1 MVKGVKE
8 RTHVVGGKKAKLRVF
23 VKAERDFTSGYCS
36 TGSNKSQAV
45 QEIFLQGKA
54 WLLEVSKRG
63 CWQHWIQPKLAGQ
76 GSGRI

>member
-1 MVKGVKE
+1 MAGD
-8 RTHVVGGKKAKLRVF
+8 KKAKLRVF

-54 WLLEVSKRG
+54 WLLEVSRWDVGSIGSSLNMQDKEV
-63 CWQHWIQPKLAGQ
+63 AG
-76 GSGRI
+76 SKSSLE